1 MLSLGSTKIL
11 KEIVNTII
19 ASVHPEKIILFG
31 SRARKDHREHSDYDL
46 MVIKR
51 GLKNERKIS
60 RRIYR
65 ALFDQKINR
74 AVDIIVVDKDKLR
87 IQMKNP
93 YLIYSWALKEGK
105 VLYG

>member
-1 MLSLGSTKIL
+1 MLSLSSTKIL
-11 KEIVNTII
+11 KEIVSTII
-19 ASVHPEKIILFG
+19 DSVHPEKIILFG
-31 SRARKDHREHSDYDL
+31 SRARKDHSEHSDYDL

-65 ALFDQKINR
+65 ALFDQKISR

>member
-1 MLSLGSTKIL
+1 MVSLGSTKVL
-11 KEIVNTII
+11 KEIVDTII
-19 ASVHPEKIILFG
+19 DSVHPEKIILFG
-31 SRARKDHREHSDYDL
+31 SRARKEHKEHSDYDL

-60 RRIYR
+60 RRIYQ
-65 ALFDQKINR
+65 ALFDQKIKR
-74 AVDIIVVDKDKLR
+74 SIDIIVVDKDKLQ

-93 YLIYSWALKEGK
+93 YLIYSWALREGK

>member
-1 MLSLGSTKIL
+1 MVSLGSAVL
-11 KEIVNTII
+11 KKIVNTII
-19 ASVHPEKIILFG
+19 DSVHPEQIILFG
-31 SRARKDHREHSDYDL
+31 SRAREDHQEDSDYDL

-60 RRIYR
+60 RRIYQ
-65 ALFDQKINR
+65 ALFDQKIKR
-74 AVDIIVVDKDKLR
+74 SVDIIVVDKDKLQ

-93 YLIYSWALKEGK
+93 YLIYSWALREGK

>member
-1 MLSLGSTKIL
+1 MLSVSSTKIL

-19 ASVHPEKIILFG
+19 DSVHPEKIILFG
-31 SRARKDHREHSDYDL
+31 SRARKDHRPHSDYDL

-51 GLKNERKIS
+51 GLKNERSIS

>member
-1 MLSLGSTKIL
+1 MLSVASTKIL
-11 KEIVNTII
+11 KEIVKAII
-19 ASVHPEKIILFG
+19 DSVHPEKIILFG
-31 SRARKDHREHSDYDL
+31 SRARKDHNEYSDYDF
-46 MVIKR
+46 MVIKQ
-51 GLKNERKIS
+51 GLKNEREIS

-65 ALFDQKINR
+65 ALFDQKISR

-105 VLYG
+105 ILYG

>member
-1 MLSLGSTKIL
+1 MLSVASTKVL
-11 KEIVNTII
+11 EAIVNAII
-19 ASVHPEKIILFG
+19 DSVHPDKIILFG
-31 SRARKDHREHSDYDL
+31 SRARKDHKDYSDYDL

-51 GLKNERKIS
+51 GLSNEREIS
-60 RRIYR
+60 RCIYR